1 MKTIEAETYS
11 SPEVLQ
17 HKAIQTYRTTAILVG
32 VLFIIGTLAG
42 VLSILFIKPIFDDP
56 NYLVRVS
63 TDGNPIIIG
72 SLLVLIMGLSL
83 AFVPFVM
90 FPVFKHY
97 NEVLALGYVV
107 FRGAL
112 ETVTYIACAIGW
124 MLLLPVSQAYVQ
136 AGSPDASTF
145 QALGTL
151 VRKEAEISG
160 TMTSIVFPLGA
171 MMFYAVLY
179 QSNLI
184 PRWLS
189 VWGLI
194 GVALHLVA
202 TGVGGMFTLT
212 SGLLPIQDVMALPIL
227 VQEMVMAVWLIVKGF
242 NPSAIA
248 SGSLSTDTNDGLLS
262 ASQ

>member
-1 MKTIEAETYS
+1 
-11 SPEVLQ
+11 
-17 HKAIQTYRTTAILVG
+17 VG

-42 VLSILFIKPIFDDP
+42 VLSVLFTKPIFDDP
-56 NYLVRVS
+56 NYLVSVS
-63 TDGNPIIIG
+63 TDRNPIIIG

-83 AFVPFVM
+83 AFVPVVM

-112 ETVTYIACAIGW
+112 ETVTYIAVTVGW

-136 AGSPDASTF
+136 AGAPDASTF

-151 VRKEAEISG
+151 LRKEAEISS
-160 TMTSIVFPLGA
+160 TMTAIVFPLGA
-171 MMFYAVLY
+171 MMFYSVLY

-184 PRWLS
+184 PRWIS

-194 GVALHLVA
+194 GVTLHLVA
-202 TGVGGMFTLT
+202 TGVGGLFTLT
-212 SGLLPIQDVMALPIL
+212 SGLLPIQDIVAVPIL
-227 VQEMVMAVWLIVKGF
+227 VQEMVMAGWLIVKGF

-248 SGSLSTDTNDGLLS
+248 SRSLSTDANAHLLN
-262 ASQ
+262 ASR